1 MAQGKVPTPYV
12 NDVKEDTAIM
22 HYVDFPIMGIG
33 ARKSGLPSDGTN
45 HIKSLEHVGEDASR
59 GAGKNGSTAP
69 KGRK

>member
-12 NDVKEDTAIM
+12 NDVKEDRSVM
-22 HYVDFPIMGIG
+22 QYVEFDVMGIG
-33 ARKSGLPSDGTN
+33 ARKSGLPDSTN

-59 GAGKNGSTAP
+59 GNGKNGSTAP

>member
-12 NDVKEDTAIM
+12 NDVKQDDAIM
-22 HYVDFPIMGIG
+22 HYVDFPVMGIG
-33 ARKSGLPSDGTN
+33 ARKSGLPDSTN

-59 GAGKNGSTAP
+59 GSGKNSSTAP